1 MEQSN
6 ISKNEVSTIETRTE
20 GNAVIVEFGKGYSN
34 QEYLQLTNQMQEI
47 AELLQL
53 GLERNQE
60 DIQDVKKAIES
71 KYITPENLKA
81 LESIID
87 KKARKFVEKGKG
99 IQLSIDVFLNY
110 DTEGLG
116 EFQKLVNSEVGKT
129 KSKIWVELNK
139 DCLERKG
146 TEPKNRILATQ
157 VEQAFDFV
165 RSWGGFS
172 V

>member
-6 ISKNEVSTIETRTE
+6 INKNEVSAIETRTE
-20 GNAVIVEFGKGYSN
+20 GNAVIVEFGKGYSS

-60 DIQDVKKAIES
+60 DIQGVKKAIES
-71 KYITPENLKA
+71 KYISPEQLKA
-81 LESIID
+81 LESLID
-87 KKARKFVEKGKG
+87 KKAKVFVDKGKG
-99 IQLSIDVFLNY
+99 IQMNIDVFLNH
-110 DTEGLG
+110 DTEGLT
-116 EFQKLVNSEVGKT
+116 ELQKLINNEVGKT

-146 TEPKNRILATQ
+146 TDPKNRILDTQ
-157 VEQAFDFV
+157 VEMSFDFV
-165 RSWGGFS
+165 RTWGGFS
-172 V
+172 I